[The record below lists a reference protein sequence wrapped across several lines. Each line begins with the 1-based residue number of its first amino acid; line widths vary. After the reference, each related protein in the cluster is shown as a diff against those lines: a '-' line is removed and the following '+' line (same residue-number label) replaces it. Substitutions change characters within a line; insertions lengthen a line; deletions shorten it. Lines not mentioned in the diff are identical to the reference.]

1 MDFPK
6 LGKDSLQMRSSVDSK
21 PLLQIDLQEIG
32 TEEEDEDIMETYLRN
47 AGGSGLPET
56 EMVDD
61 VQISPRNYKRVVSP
75 EEDDFDC
82 DAEAVVIGG
91 GGGFGPT
98 THTISNA

>member
-1 MDFPK
+1 
-6 LGKDSLQMRSSVDSK
+6 
-21 PLLQIDLQEIG
+21 
-32 TEEEDEDIMETYLRN
+32 
-47 AGGSGLPET
+47 
-56 EMVDD
+56 MVDD

-98 THTISNA
+98 THQISNA